1 MSSSDIPRATT
12 LPSRSVRLTRDPLQI
27 PVELDR
33 DEDRALARSLTVT
46 RQVVLSLAVLCSS
59 AFGVWFAGAMVPEL
73 RAAAHAHAHQTRA
86 TVETAPSAVKVCEP

>member
-1 MSSSDIPRATT
+1 MSSPDISRATT
-12 LPSRSVRLTRDPLQI
+12 LPSRSVRRTRDSLQI

-33 DEDRALARSLTVT
+33 NEDRDLARSLSAT

-59 AFGVWFAGAMVPEL
+59 AFGVWFAGAMVPEIK
-73 RAAAHAHAHQTRA
+73 AEAHVHAQQTSA